1 MKFFTSL
8 LQNFAFSLGLESKYH
23 NMFACL
29 TFVIFILLSM
39 HLFNFQ
45 RSLTYGYQI
54 SELSSIRSKINS
66 VRQKNNIE
74 LSKLQSL
81 DYIQTNK
88 QLDSLTYPRSI
99 NFVDNYSKTALKY

>member
-1 MKFFTSL
+1 M
-8 LQNFAFSLGLESKYH
+8 AFDLGIDSRQHKL
-23 NMFACL
+23 FACL
-29 TFVIFILLSM
+29 SFMILFLLVM

-54 SELSSIRSKINS
+54 SELSSVRSRINS

-81 DYIQTNK
+81 DYIQTND
-88 QLDSLTYPRSI
+88 QLDLLKAPKSI
-99 NFVDNYSKTALKY
+99 NFIETYSKTALKY

>member
-1 MKFFTSL
+1 
-8 LQNFAFSLGLESKYH
+8 
-23 NMFACL
+23 
-29 TFVIFILLSM
+29 M

-81 DYIQTNK
+81 DYIKTND
-88 QLDSLTYPRSI
+88 QLDLLRVPNSI
-99 NFVDNYSKTALKY
+99 NFIETYSKTALKY